1 MSCNTRCSHPGA
13 NCSRSHRTCRT
24 RRRNRWVQN
33 GCQPHTDGAVAR
45 AKAAE
50 TAEAH
55 RETVVQVELVERVA
69 MEVPVAVVVRL
80 AERAVGRVVEVAAEA
95 AKGEGGGKRCQ

>member
-1 MSCNTRCSHPGA
+1 M
-13 NCSRSHRTCRT
+13 CRR

-33 GCQPHTDGAVAR
+33 VCQPHKDGAVAG

-55 RETVVQVELVERVA
+55 RETVVQVGLVERAA
-69 MEVPVAVVVRL
+69 MEVAVAMVVRL

-95 AKGEGGGKRCQ
+95 VKGEGGGKRCQ